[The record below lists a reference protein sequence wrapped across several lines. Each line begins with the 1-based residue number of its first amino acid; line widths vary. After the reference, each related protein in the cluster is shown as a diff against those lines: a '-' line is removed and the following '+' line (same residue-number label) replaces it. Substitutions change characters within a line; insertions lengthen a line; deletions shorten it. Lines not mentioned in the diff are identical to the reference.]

1 METSQ
6 NFSYQ
11 SRREHERGNILFIIL
26 LAVVLIGLLTAAIQ
40 ATNNSESSNIDDETL
55 VIRASD
61 VQRAAAE
68 IERGV
73 KYIMQNGKSET
84 ELSFAHPSAPSD
96 YGTIGTNP
104 ETEVFNPDGGA
115 ATYPA
120 VASDINDGSPWEF
133 YAGTALPGIGTS
145 KADLVAVL
153 PNVTAQF
160 CEKINA
166 LNGQSGQPADT
177 GASAAAGATGAGDCI
192 MMGDVGRFG
201 DGVGDQYYSTPNTV
215 DATTFEQDP
224 SISAA
229 RPAAQA
235 CVQCAIGPAYHF
247 YHVLL
252 AR

>member
-6 NFSYQ
+6 NFSSDR
-11 SRREHERGNILFIIL
+11 SREGERGNILFIIL

-40 ATNNSESSNIDDETL
+40 ATNNSEGSNIDKETL

-84 ELSFAHPSAPSD
+84 ELSFAHPSASTD

-104 ETEVFNPDGGA
+104 EAEVFNPDGGA
-115 ATYPA
+115 STYPA
-120 VASDINDGSPWEF
+120 LPSDINDGSPWEF
-133 YAGTALPGIGTS
+133 YAGTAVPGIGTS
-145 KADLVAVL
+145 APDLVAVL

-166 LNGQSGQPADT
+166 LNNQSGQPADT
-177 GASAAAGATGAGDCI
+177 GTSAAAGATGAGDCI
-192 MMGDVGRFG
+192 NMGAIGRFG
-201 DGVGDQYYSTPNTV
+201 DGTGDQYYATPNTM

-229 RPAAQA
+229 RPAAQG
-235 CVQCAIGPAYHF
+235 CVQCAIGNGYHF